1 MMEEGALPSR
11 RMLENKCRSN
21 RIQKITILC
30 STGHTV
36 VRIAAFQKITILQP
50 PVWYLIQTRIQMDA
64 KAIEWKIVEEQDNPS
79 YEPIPYTTSDL

>member
-1 MMEEGALPSR
+1 M
-11 RMLENKCRSN
+11 
-21 RIQKITILC
+21 
-30 STGHTV
+30 